1 MRVGG
6 CSLYMA
12 ILNLR
17 SEPPLDS
24 HKVLYYLA
32 DREQCGKILI
42 STPDVSER
50 EFLMTIA

>member
-1 MRVGG
+1 MGG
-6 CSLYMA
+6 CSLHTWG

-32 DREQCGKILI
+32 DREQYGKVLI
-42 STPDVSER
+42 FTPDVSER
-50 EFLMTIA
+50 AFFMTIA